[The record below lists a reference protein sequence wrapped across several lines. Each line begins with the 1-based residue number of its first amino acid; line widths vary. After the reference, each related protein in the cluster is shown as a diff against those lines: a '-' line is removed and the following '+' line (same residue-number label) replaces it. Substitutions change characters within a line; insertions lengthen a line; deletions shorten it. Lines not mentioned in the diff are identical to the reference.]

1 MFGLAHYLIKQ
12 LQQSPLLV
20 RYELRVTDNVD
31 EEHIGDL
38 QFDLF
43 FNLYRH
49 PLMLPKNQ
57 PIDNLILR
65 GPWRAQL
72 ALREMVA
79 DQDEQLAHIRLIRVF
94 FFELLVPVV
103 QRKEQGFPKTKRIF
117 YHTSSAVFST
127 MQTTFSS

>member
-43 FNLYRH
+43 FNLRRH
-49 PLMLPKNQ
+49 PLTLPKNQ
-57 PIDNLILR
+57 PIDNLIFTR
-65 GPWRAQL
+65 TVESTASASGNGSRSGRATCSYSFNPCIL
-72 ALREMVA
+72 S
-79 DQDEQLAHIRLIRVF
+79 RV
-94 FFELLVPVV
+94 VGS
-103 QRKEQGFPKTKRIF
+103 R
-117 YHTSSAVFST
+117 SSTDRTEVS
-127 MQTTFSS
+127 

>member
-1 MFGLAHYLIKQ
+1 RRFGSVVEDQRHTITSGYGDEATLCFRGAKMFGLAHYLIKQ

-20 RYELRVTDNVD
+20 RYELRITDDVD
-31 EEHIGDL
+31 EDHINDL

-79 DQDEQLAHIRLIRVF
+79 DQDEQLAHTRLIHVF
-94 FFELLVPVV
+94 VFE
-103 QRKEQGFPKTKRIF
+103 
-117 YHTSSAVFST
+117 
-127 MQTTFSS
+127 

>member
-1 MFGLAHYLIKQ
+1 
-12 LQQSPLLV
+12 
-20 RYELRVTDNVD
+20 
-31 EEHIGDL
+31 
-38 QFDLF
+38 
-43 FNLYRH
+43 
-49 PLMLPKNQ
+49 MLPKNQ

-117 YHTSSAVFST
+117 YHTSSAVFPT
-127 MQTTFSS
+127 KQTTFR